1 MVATMTTKLIDNPMA
16 DNAIEYARQVWL
28 AGLGALAKAEKEGSK
43 LFDTLVQR
51 GEELEAQAMQKAEDA
66 VEDLKDRLEGAREGA
81 VNNLNKLEKV
91 FQKRVTRALHRLGV
105 PSRED
110 IQDLARQVN
119 VLQESIKEMIKVEEA
134 KEPPRKATVHSI
146 SAAA

>member
-1 MVATMTTKLIDNPMA
+1 MVATVTTTLIDNPMA

-28 AGLGALAKAEKEGSK
+28 AGLGALAKAEKEGNK
-43 LFDTLVQR
+43 LFDTLVKR

-66 VEDLKDRLEGAREGA
+66 VEELKDRLDEARESA
-81 VNNLNKLEKV
+81 VDNLNKLEKA

-105 PSRED
+105 PSRDD

-119 VLQESIKEMIKVEEA
+119 VLQESIKEMIKAEEA
-134 KEPPRKATVHSI
+134 RMAPRKANIRSI
-146 SAAA
+146 GEAA

>member
-1 MVATMTTKLIDNPMA
+1 MVTPVATKMIDNLMA

-51 GEELEAQAMQKAEDA
+51 GEELEAQAMQKAEDT
-66 VEDLKDRLEGAREGA
+66 VEDLKDRLEGARDGA
-81 VNNLNKLEKV
+81 VKSLNKLEKV

-119 VLQESIKEMIKVEEA
+119 ALQESIKEMIKAEEA
-134 KEPPRKATVHSI
+134 KEAPRKATIHSI

>member
-1 MVATMTTKLIDNPMA
+1 MVATVTTKLNNPMA

-28 AGLGALAKAEKEGSK
+28 AGLGALAKAEKEGNK

-66 VEDLKDRLEGAREGA
+66 VEDLKNRLGEVRESA
-81 VNNLNKLEKV
+81 VSNLNKLEKA
-91 FQKRVTRALHRLGV
+91 FQKRVKRALHRLGV
-105 PSRED
+105 PSRDD

-119 VLQESIKEMIKVEEA
+119 VLQESIQEMIKAEEA
-134 KEPPRKATVHSI
+134 KMAPRKATVRSI
-146 SAAA
+146 GEAA

>member
-1 MVATMTTKLIDNPMA
+1 MVATVTTKLIDNPMA
-16 DNAIEYARQVWL
+16 DNTIEYARQVWL

-51 GEELEAQAMQKAEDA
+51 GEELEAQAMQRAENT
-66 VEDLKDRLEGAREGA
+66 VEELKDRLGEVRESA
-81 VNNLNKLEKV
+81 VHNLDKLEKA

-119 VLQESIKEMIKVEEA
+119 ALQESIKEMIQAEEA
-134 KEPPRKATVHSI
+134 KEAPRKATIHSI
-146 SAAA
+146 NEAA